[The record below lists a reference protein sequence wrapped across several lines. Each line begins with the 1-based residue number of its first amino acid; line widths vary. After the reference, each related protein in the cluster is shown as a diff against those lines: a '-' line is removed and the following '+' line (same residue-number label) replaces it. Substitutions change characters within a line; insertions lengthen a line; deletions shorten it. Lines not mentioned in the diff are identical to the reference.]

1 MQVEVED
8 DGVEATAELAA
19 SRVVGNDKTRQGL
32 PTIFK
37 YGGEAKEAYV
47 AGTFSKWEKI
57 PMVKSQK
64 DFVALV
70 DLPVGEHQ
78 FKYFV
83 DQKWTHDQGLPTTSN
98 EVPSKNYSSLSYASR
113 LVVITMS
120 SPSNKRTLRLLP
132 PWTWTAR
139 QRM

>member
-8 DGVEATAELAA
+8 DGVEATAELAV
-19 SRVVGNDKTRQGL
+19 SRVVGSDRQGL

-37 YGGEAKEAYV
+37 YPGEAKEAYV

-57 PMVKSQK
+57 PMVKSSK

-83 DQKWTHDQGLPTTSN
+83 DQQWRHDQGLPTTTN
-98 EVPSKNYSSLSYASR
+98 EVAESLVHVR
-113 LVVITMS
+113 ITVS
-120 SPSNKRTLRLLP
+120 DHTHPG
-132 PWTWTAR
+132 W
-139 QRM
+139 

>member
-1 MQVEVED
+1 MKKTSAWKSHFQLLIDKPTFIFSAQVEVEN
-8 DGVEATAELAA
+8 DGVEATAELAI
-19 SRVVGNDKTRQGL
+19 SRVVSSDRQGL

-37 YGGEAKEAYV
+37 YNGEAKEAYV

-83 DQKWTHDQGLPTTSN
+83 DQQWTHDQALPTAAN
-98 EVPSKNYSSLSYASR
+98 EVPK
-113 LVVITMS
+113 
-120 SPSNKRTLRLLP
+120 K
-132 PWTWTAR
+132 
-139 QRM
+139 

>member
-1 MQVEVED
+1 MQSHPFIDEENLCLKISFSVADWQAHIHFSTQVEAEN
-8 DGVEATAELAA
+8 DGVEATAELAI
-19 SRVVGNDKTRQGL
+19 SRVVSSDRQGL

-37 YGGEAKEAYV
+37 YNGEAKEAYV

-83 DQKWTHDQGLPTTSN
+83 DQQWTHDQALPTAAN
-98 EVPSKNYSSLSYASR
+98 EVPKKKKTKGW
-113 LVVITMS
+113 VC
-120 SPSNKRTLRLLP
+120 K
-132 PWTWTAR
+132 
-139 QRM
+139 

>member
-1 MQVEVED
+1 MRKTSACKSHFQLLIDKPTFIFSTQVEVEN
-8 DGVEATAELAA
+8 DGVEATAELAV
-19 SRVVGNDKTRQGL
+19 SRVVSSDRQGL

-37 YGGEAKEAYV
+37 YNGEAKEAYV

-83 DQKWTHDQGLPTTSN
+83 DQQWTHDQALPTAAN
-98 EVPSKNYSSLSYASR
+98 EVPKNRKLKAEFVSR
-113 LVVITMS
+113 LTPLVI
-120 SPSNKRTLRLLP
+120 
-132 PWTWTAR
+132 
-139 QRM
+139 